1 MDGWK
6 EGTRSVRYGFVMD
19 NRTCIGCHACSV
31 ACKAENHVPL
41 GVFRTWVKSVETGRY
56 PSTRRYFQVTRCNH
70 CDNPP
75 CVAICPVGALYRRR
89 DGIVDFD
96 ASRCIG
102 CKACQQA
109 CPYDAIYTDPGTGTA
124 AKCHY
129 CAHRVDVGM
138 EPACV
143 VACPEHAILA
153 GDLDDP
159 ESEVA
164 RALRYEP
171 VRVRRPECHTRP
183 KLFYVAAEEASIVP
197 GRARNVGSYLFATV
211 NTAMDGAGLHG
222 AAPTVASTSPGAV
235 VAYDVEHD
243 RPWGWQ
249 VPAYFWTKSVS
260 TGTLFVPALARLF
273 QGAKLSGRLE
283 TVLSLAGLVFMGLTV
298 ALLISDL
305 SRPERF
311 LNVIRMPQA
320 RSWVSRGAFCLIA
333 YGALS
338 GCLLV
343 SSLGGAGGL
352 SSVLLWLAAVAG
364 VPAAVYTAF
373 LFRQCRGR
381 NLWQTHLLPLH
392 LLAQCVVASS
402 AFLALVPGHL
412 GVTPELRRAAV
423 AGLAAGLLV
432 HVLAALWEVVIP
444 HGPVGA
450 RGAASLV
457 TKGAFRI
464 TFWGGAGA
472 VGCGVPAVLLGFST
486 TSPALVGLSGA
497 AALVGLLAFE
507 WCFVMA
513 GQGVANS

>member
-1 MDGWK
+1 
-6 EGTRSVRYGFVMD
+6 VRYGFVVD
-19 NRTCIGCHACSV
+19 NRKCIGCHACSV
-31 ACKAENHVPL
+31 ACKAENQVPL

-56 PSTRRYFQVTRCNH
+56 PGTRRYFQVTRCNH

-75 CVAICPVGALYRRR
+75 CVAICPVGAMYRRR

-96 ASRCIG
+96 PARCIG
-102 CKACQQA
+102 CKACHQA
-109 CPYDAIYTDPGTGTA
+109 CPYDAIYTDPDRGTA

-129 CAHRVDVGM
+129 CAHRVDFDM

-159 ESEVA
+159 ESEVS
-164 RALRYEP
+164 RALRAEP
-171 VRVRRPECHTRP
+171 VRVRRPECRTMP
-183 KLFYVAAEEASIVP
+183 KLFYVAAEEAAIVP
-197 GRARNVGSYLFATV
+197 MGARHVGSYLFATV
-211 NTAMDGAGLHG
+211 NSAMDKAGLHG
-222 AAPTVASTSPGAV
+222 ATLTEASTSPGAV
-235 VAYDVEHD
+235 VAYDVEHE

-249 VPAYFWTKSVS
+249 VPAYFWAKAAS
-260 TGTLFVPALARLF
+260 TGILFVPALARLF
-273 QGAKLSGRLE
+273 QGAKISGRLG
-283 TVLSLAGLVFMGLTV
+283 TVLSLVGLVFLALTV

-320 RSWVSRGAFCLIA
+320 RSWVARGAFCLVA

-338 GCLLV
+338 GCLFV
-343 SSLGGAGGL
+343 SSLAGAGDL
-352 SSVLLWLAAVAG
+352 ASVLLWLTVAAG

-381 NLWQTHLLPLH
+381 DLWQTPLLPLH
-392 LLAQCVVASS
+392 ILAQCVVASS
-402 AFLALVPGHL
+402 AFLALVPGRL
-412 GVTPELRRAAV
+412 GLTPELRRAAV

-432 HVLAALWEVVIP
+432 HALAGLWELVVP

-450 RGAASLV
+450 RRAAGLL
-457 TKGAFRI
+457 TKGAFAT
-464 TFWGGAGA
+464 TFWGGAVA
-472 VGCGVPAVLLGFST
+472 VGCGVPAVLLALGT
-486 TSPALVGLSGA
+486 TSAPLVGLSGA

-513 GQGVANS
+513 GQGVPNS